1 VRPCGHET
9 AAGAAEGA
17 QDPACHGTFVVM
29 RVVDARYEGGI
40 LKPTQPLALTPG
52 ERVGLIV
59 VRRPDPARW
68 NLDRLR
74 AGDSDDERALTEQ
87 GLADWARDLDEEDR
101 R

>member
-1 VRPCGHET
+1 MVPRRI
-9 AAGAAEGA
+9 
-17 QDPACHGTFVVM
+17 ACYGTFVVM
-29 RVVDARYEGGI
+29 RVVDARYEGGT

-59 VRRPDPARW
+59 VRRPDPVRW

-74 AGDSDDERALTEQ
+74 AGDSDDERALTEH